1 MGAGPEERRNAVIER
16 LRALEG
22 RYDGTKTLYD
32 PNADGAPVTST
43 ATLAVEPL
51 AKGRFVGL
59 RYVWSYPA
67 GEEPQEGFLLVGE
80 NDDGVFATWID
91 SWHNGHNAMRLA
103 QDVGADGDAPVLRG
117 TFPAPPGPD
126 WGWTIALQ
134 PTENA
139 LRISMEVVTPDGA
152 AAPAVDADFARSA

>member
-1 MGAGPEERRNAVIER
+1 MMES
-16 LRALEG
+16 LRALAGSYE
-22 RYDGTKTLYD
+22 GTKTLYD
-32 PNADGAPVTST
+32 PNADGVPVTST
-43 ATLAVEPL
+43 ATLAVESL

-67 GEEPQEGFLLVGE
+67 GEEPQDGFLLVGE

-91 SWHNGHNAMRLA
+91 SWHNGRNAMRLT
-103 QDVGADGDAPVLRG
+103 GDAAAEQRVLRG

-152 AAPAVDADFARSA
+152 AAPAVDAEFARSA